1 MSIKVLR
8 TIGTNVRWLG
18 PVTGPNAFNWSTLQV
33 TGVDES
39 TSPSP
44 AIVKF
49 DGSVWERASR
59 LFRSRIG
66 HLLTEEHQ
74 PALRV
79 IESAS
84 HPGFGDSNA
93 SLHHLAPLA
102 IATLFQNSH
111 ALIAIELKTIL
122 GKTTAHLLLINL
134 TECQARRMRGLDVLD
149 DTLLFGAESRARA
162 ERCGP
167 GG

>member
-1 MSIKVLR
+1 MLR

-59 LFRSRIG
+59 LFRSR
-66 HLLTEEHQ
+66 
-74 PALRV
+74 